1 MAQNMAQKSVNSASE
16 WNWVAFSINVNQV
29 NFVDPAVEF
38 AISLL
43 IFCLLVPSVIDS
55 GMLKSLIIL
64 VFLSIS
70 AFISI
75 SFSFMYFEALLLE
88 A

>member
-1 MAQNMAQKSVNSASE
+1 MTQNMAQKSVNSASE
-16 WNWVAFSINVNQV
+16 WNWVAYSINVNQV

-38 AISLL
+38 AICLL